1 MLFIQAPP
9 MDIHSI
15 IEGFIDGILILTD
28 QGEVICA
35 NGCARQICHDLSQDE
50 LGSSLVPS
58 KVWRICQSVI
68 HHQTLHSNYASMIE
82 DEIEMGTFDTVRV
95 RVQWIDLENTERPC
109 LLIALEDRYQSAQR
123 MAIAERQRYGLTD
136 RESEVWLLRRAN
148 CTYKTIAAKLH
159 ITVDTVKKHIKS
171 IHAKRQDVIWADE

>member
-28 QGEVICA
+28 QGEVVCT
-35 NGCARQICHDLSQDE
+35 NCCARQICESLSQDDSN
-50 LGSSLVPS
+50 SSFAPS
-58 KVWRICQSVI
+58 RVWRICQLMIDSR
-68 HHQTLHSNYASMIE
+68 TLYPDHIFMIE
-82 DEIEMGTFDTVRV
+82 DEIELGGLDTIRI
-95 RVQWIDLENTERPC
+95 RVQWIDLESSDRPC
-109 LLIALEDRYQSAQR
+109 LLVALEDRYQSAKK

-159 ITVDTVKKHIKS
+159 ITVDTVKKHIKN
-171 IHAKRQDVIWADE
+171 IHAKRQDVMWADK